1 MGNIVYYHNKKNG
14 VTYAYESIP
23 YWDKE
28 KKQGRSKRK
37 CIGHVDPM
45 TGEIVPNQKRSRN
58 SALDNPSAPR
68 HPSPMTAFLL
78 SLHPTNPLQFFH
90 EC

>member
-58 SALDNPSAPR
+58 SALDNNQKEIPKR
-68 HPSPMTAFLL
+68 L
-78 SLHPTNPLQFFH
+78 S
-90 EC
+90 